1 MTGFSTPFFKSASL
15 RSALATLLLGLW
27 AWIALAD
34 GIQAVSGAL
43 TEGEEAYVL
52 NAEFDIAVNPTLE
65 EALAKGL
72 PLYFVTE
79 LEVVRPRWYWLDEK
93 VLSYQQT
100 SRLSYNALTR
110 QYRLS
115 TGAFHQNFPA
125 LSDALNVLQRVRNKP
140 VLEKGA
146 LRKDASYA
154 AALRLRLDVSQLPK
168 PFQLNALASKE
179 WSLASEWLRWTVT
192 P

>member
-27 AWIALAD
+27 AWTALAD

-146 LRKDASYA
+146 LRKDASYT

>member
-27 AWIALAD
+27 AWTALAD

>member
-27 AWIALAD
+27 AWTALAD

-72 PLYFVTE
+72 PLHFVTE

-154 AALRLRLDVSQLPK
+154 AEIGRAHV
-168 PFQLNALASKE
+168 
-179 WSLASEWLRWTVT
+179 
-192 P
+192 

>member
-27 AWIALAD
+27 AWTALAD
-34 GIQAVSGAL
+34 GIQAVSAAL